1 MASLP
6 AKIIKPLFRVMMKR
20 DILDP
25 EHLVRHLR
33 KVMNAPLLPSL
44 LPSGVSLRYARVA
57 DIPGQWL
64 TTATPTVTLLFLH
77 GGAFVGGRLDTY
89 HNFCGRLAQA
99 LNARIFLAD
108 YRLAPEHPYP
118 AAPDDALSVYR
129 ELIDDPRPLV
139 VAGDSAGGNLTL
151 VTLLRARDEGLPM
164 PVCAIA
170 ISPGADATGELMSR
184 QANNDS
190 DPMLSQAMIDG
201 ATKLYLQGAD
211 PLHPYASPCRGDYR
225 QLPPLMLTVSEEECL
240 RDDAYAVAE
249 RARQA
254 GVPVKLLSRPDMPH
268 VWPILRLLLPE
279 ARKDTERLINFV
291 QTQLRSAPVKA
302 QNRHDFGNDVPA
314 CSNVQETV
322 A

>member
-6 AKIIKPLFRVMMKR
+6 ARIIKPLFRAAMKR
-20 DILDP
+20 DIQDP
-25 EHLVRHLR
+25 DHLLRHLR
-33 KVMNAPLLPSL
+33 RVMNAPLMPSL
-44 LPSGVSLRYARVA
+44 IPRGVSLKHARVA

-64 TTATPTVTLLFLH
+64 TTANPAVTLLYLH

-89 HNFCGRLAQA
+89 HHFCGRLAQA

-139 VAGDSAGGNLTL
+139 IAGDSAGGNLTL

-164 PVCAIA
+164 PVCGIA

-184 QANNDS
+184 RANNES
-190 DPMLSQAMIDG
+190 DPMLSRVMIEG
-201 ATKLYLQGAD
+201 ATQLYLQGAD
-211 PLHPYASPCRGDYR
+211 PLHPYASPCRADYR

-254 GVPVKLLSRPDMPH
+254 GVPVTLLSRPDMPH
-268 VWPILRLLLPE
+268 VWPVFRLLLPE
-279 ARKDTERLINFV
+279 ARRDTERMIDFV
-291 QTQLRSAPVKA
+291 QTRLRNASAGG
-302 QNRHDFGNDVPA
+302 RRSGDFADEVPTRSGEREA
-314 CSNVQETV
+314 I

>member
-1 MASLP
+1 
-6 AKIIKPLFRVMMKR
+6 
-20 DILDP
+20 
-25 EHLVRHLR
+25 
-33 KVMNAPLLPSL
+33 
-44 LPSGVSLRYARVA
+44 
-57 DIPGQWL
+57 
-64 TTATPTVTLLFLH
+64 
-77 GGAFVGGRLDTY
+77 
-89 HNFCGRLAQA
+89 
-99 LNARIFLAD
+99 
-108 YRLAPEHPYP
+108 
-118 AAPDDALSVYR
+118 
-129 ELIDDPRPLV
+129 
-139 VAGDSAGGNLTL
+139 
-151 VTLLRARDEGLPM
+151 
-164 PVCAIA
+164 
-170 ISPGADATGELMSR
+170 MSR

>member
-1 MASLP
+1 
-6 AKIIKPLFRVMMKR
+6 
-20 DILDP
+20 
-25 EHLVRHLR
+25 
-33 KVMNAPLLPSL
+33 
-44 LPSGVSLRYARVA
+44 
-57 DIPGQWL
+57 
-64 TTATPTVTLLFLH
+64 
-77 GGAFVGGRLDTY
+77 
-89 HNFCGRLAQA
+89 
-99 LNARIFLAD
+99 
-108 YRLAPEHPYP
+108 
-118 AAPDDALSVYR
+118 
-129 ELIDDPRPLV
+129 
-139 VAGDSAGGNLTL
+139 
-151 VTLLRARDEGLPM
+151 M

-170 ISPGADATGELMSR
+170 ISPGADCTGKLMSR

-211 PLHPYASPCRGDYR
+211 PLHPYASPCRGDYQ

>member
-6 AKIIKPLFRVMMKR
+6 AKIIKPLFRVVMKR
-20 DILDP
+20 DIQDP
-25 EHLVRHLR
+25 EHLVCHLR
-33 KVMNAPLLPSL
+33 KVMNAPLLPAL
-44 LPSGVSLRYARVA
+44 LPSGVSLRYSRVA

-118 AAPDDALSVYR
+118 AAPDDALCVYR
-129 ELIDDPRPLV
+129 ELIEDSRPLV

-170 ISPGADATGELMSR
+170 ISPGADGTGELMSR

-291 QTQLRSAPVKA
+291 QAQLRSAPVKA

>member
-6 AKIIKPLFRVMMKR
+6 AKIIKPLFRVVMKR
-20 DILDP
+20 DIQDP
-25 EHLVRHLR
+25 EHLVCHLR
-33 KVMNAPLLPSL
+33 KVMNAPLLPAL
-44 LPSGVSLRYARVA
+44 LPSGVSLRYSRVA

-118 AAPDDALSVYR
+118 AAPDDALCVYR
-129 ELIDDPRPLV
+129 ELIEDSRPLV

-291 QTQLRSAPVKA
+291 QAQLRSAPVKA

>member
-6 AKIIKPLFRVMMKR
+6 AKIIKPLFRVVMKR
-20 DILDP
+20 DIQDP

-33 KVMNAPLLPSL
+33 KVMNAPLLPAL

-118 AAPDDALSVYR
+118 AAPDDALCVYR
-129 ELIDDPRPLV
+129 ELIEDSRPLV

-254 GVPVKLLSRPDMPH
+254 GVPVELLSRPDMPH

-291 QTQLRSAPVKA
+291 QAQLRSAPVKA

>member
-6 AKIIKPLFRVMMKR
+6 AKIIKPLFRVVMKR
-20 DILDP
+20 DIQDP
-25 EHLVRHLR
+25 EHLVCHLR
-33 KVMNAPLLPSL
+33 KVMNAPLLPAL
-44 LPSGVSLRYARVA
+44 LPSGVSLRYSRVA

-118 AAPDDALSVYR
+118 AAPDDALCVYR
-129 ELIDDPRPLV
+129 ELIEDSRPLV

-254 GVPVKLLSRPDMPH
+254 GVP
-268 VWPILRLLLPE
+268 
-279 ARKDTERLINFV
+279 DTMYA
-291 QTQLRSAPVKA
+291 S
-302 QNRHDFGNDVPA
+302 
-314 CSNVQETV
+314 ETV
-322 A
+322 WVAETAECAPERV

>member
-1 MASLP
+1 M
-6 AKIIKPLFRVMMKR
+6 
-20 DILDP
+20 
-25 EHLVRHLR
+25 
-33 KVMNAPLLPSL
+33 
-44 LPSGVSLRYARVA
+44 
-57 DIPGQWL
+57 
-64 TTATPTVTLLFLH
+64 
-77 GGAFVGGRLDTY
+77 
-89 HNFCGRLAQA
+89 
-99 LNARIFLAD
+99 
-108 YRLAPEHPYP
+108 
-118 AAPDDALSVYR
+118 SVYR

>member
-6 AKIIKPLFRVMMKR
+6 AKIIKPLFRVVMKR
-20 DILDP
+20 DIQDP
-25 EHLVRHLR
+25 EHLVCHLR
-33 KVMNAPLLPSL
+33 KVMNAPLLPAL
-44 LPSGVSLRYARVA
+44 LPSGVSLRYSRVA

-118 AAPDDALSVYR
+118 AAPDDALCVYR
-129 ELIDDPRPLV
+129 ELIEDSRPLV

>member
-6 AKIIKPLFRVMMKR
+6 AKIIKPLFRAVMKR
-20 DILDP
+20 DIQDP
-25 EHLVRHLR
+25 DHLVRHLR
-33 KVMNAPLLPSL
+33 RVMNAPLIPSL
-44 LPSGVSLRYARVA
+44 IPRSVSLRRARVA

-64 TTATPTVTLLFLH
+64 TTANPAVTLLYLH

-89 HNFCGRLAQA
+89 HHFCGRLAQA

-118 AAPDDALSVYR
+118 AAPDDAMSMYR
-129 ELIDDPRPLV
+129 ELIDDPLPLV

-151 VTLLRARDEGLPM
+151 VTLLRARDEELPM
-164 PVCAIA
+164 AVCAVA
-170 ISPGADATGELMSR
+170 ISPGADCTGELISR

-190 DPMLSQAMIDG
+190 DSMLSRAMIDG
-201 ATKLYLQGAD
+201 ATQLYLQGAD
-211 PLHPYASPCRGDYR
+211 PLHPYASPCRGDFR

-254 GVPVKLLSRPDMPH
+254 GVPVTLLSRLDMPH
-268 VWPILRLLLPE
+268 IWPVFRLLLPE
-279 ARKDTERLINFV
+279 ARRDTERMIDFV
-291 QTQLRSAPVKA
+291 QTQLASAPVKA
-302 QNRHDFGNDVPA
+302 RNCHDFGNDVPTR
-314 CSNVQETV
+314 SIGQEAV

>member
-6 AKIIKPLFRVMMKR
+6 ARIIKPLFRAAMKR
-20 DILDP
+20 DIQDP
-25 EHLVRHLR
+25 DHLLRHLR
-33 KVMNAPLLPSL
+33 RVMNAPLMPSL
-44 LPSGVSLRYARVA
+44 IPRGVSLKHARVA

-64 TTATPTVTLLFLH
+64 TTANPAVTLLYLH

-89 HNFCGRLAQA
+89 HHFCGRLAQA

-139 VAGDSAGGNLTL
+139 IAGDSAGGNLTL

-164 PVCAIA
+164 PVCGIA

-184 QANNDS
+184 RANNES
-190 DPMLSQAMIDG
+190 DPMLSRVMIEG
-201 ATKLYLQGAD
+201 ATQLYLQGAD
-211 PLHPYASPCRGDYR
+211 PLHPYASPCRADYR

-240 RDDAYAVAE
+240 RDDAYAVAK

-254 GVPVKLLSRPDMPH
+254 GVPVTLLSRPDMPH
-268 VWPILRLLLPE
+268 VWPVFRLLLPE
-279 ARKDTERLINFV
+279 ARRDTERMIDFV
-291 QTQLRSAPVKA
+291 QTRLRNASAGD
-302 QNRHDFGNDVPA
+302 RRSGDFADEVPTRSSEREA
-314 CSNVQETV
+314 I

>member
-6 AKIIKPLFRVMMKR
+6 AKIIKPLFRVVMKR
-20 DILDP
+20 DIQDP
-25 EHLVRHLR
+25 EHLVCHLR
-33 KVMNAPLLPSL
+33 KVMNAPLLPAL
-44 LPSGVSLRYARVA
+44 LPSGVSLRYSRVA

-118 AAPDDALSVYR
+118 AAPDDALRVYR
-129 ELIDDPRPLV
+129 ELIEDSRPLV

-291 QTQLRSAPVKA
+291 QAQLRSAPVKA